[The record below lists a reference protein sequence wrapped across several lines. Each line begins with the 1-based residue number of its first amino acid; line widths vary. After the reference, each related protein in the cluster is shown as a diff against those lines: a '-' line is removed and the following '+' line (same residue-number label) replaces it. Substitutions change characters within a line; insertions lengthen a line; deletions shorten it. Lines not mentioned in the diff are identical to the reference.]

1 MKKVSLLVTYSQ
13 LVTPLW
19 QYCDVDFVQANPF
32 QQVCTR
38 FIVYILIPQAAF
50 NPSQRDYQKRGTTA
64 AHLSFFEASAL
75 HKKTKEIPCERQGWI
90 KCSSTVATLRA
101 EQGPYES
108 SKGFVSKF

>member
-19 QYCDVDFVQANPF
+19 QYLDVDFVQANPF

-50 NPSQRDYQKRGTTA
+50 NPS
-64 AHLSFFEASAL
+64 
-75 HKKTKEIPCERQGWI
+75 
-90 KCSSTVATLRA
+90 
-101 EQGPYES
+101 
-108 SKGFVSKF
+108 